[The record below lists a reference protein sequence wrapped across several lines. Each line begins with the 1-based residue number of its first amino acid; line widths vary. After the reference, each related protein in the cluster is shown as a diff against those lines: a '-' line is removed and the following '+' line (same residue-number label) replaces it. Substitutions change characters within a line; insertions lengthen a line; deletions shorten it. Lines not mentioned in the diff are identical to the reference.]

1 MKWAL
6 LSLAALILLALPA
19 THLRFIQRGAAKK
32 KREAGFQFLAESYS
46 RGLKPGL
53 PRKTVEDYLKSKG
66 TAFETMWDNRTL
78 TDLVKIGEEDHPWY
92 CSENS
97 VFIRFQFAQ
106 AEWGEA
112 ALPSGVLTRVDR
124 YDQMRGCL

>member
-1 MKWAL
+1 MG
-6 LSLAALILLALPA
+6 ALIAGRA
-19 THLRFIQRGAAKK
+19 NFTGAAGHAFALHPARGSKK